1 MLRRWVTRLLA
12 MCAIAAAT
20 GCSKAD
26 VGRRPEVEVKA
37 GIFFGGQLQ
46 RRMKWSFVLDP
57 AHQTQGFRLQFRKP
71 LTQAAHITWEISRP
85 KLDSRRR
92 LAMVTSKFEATIPA
106 GTSQNDQLIAFD
118 ESDRPGKWKLRVS
131 FQDKQVFSDTI
142 EVIPFAPNP
151 NDD

>member
-1 MLRRWVTRLLA
+1 MLKLWGTPLLA
-12 MCAIAAAT
+12 LCALSAAT
-20 GCSKAD
+20 GCSRSD
-26 VGRRPEVEVKA
+26 VTRRPEVEVKA

-46 RRMKWSFVLDP
+46 RRMKWPFVLDP

-71 LTQAAHITWEISRP
+71 LPQAAHIAWEISRP
-85 KLDSRRR
+85 RLDGKRR
-92 LAMVTSKFEATIPA
+92 LGMVTSKFDATIPA
-106 GTSQNDQLIAFD
+106 GTSQNDQLIALD

-131 FQDKQVFSDTI
+131 FQDRQVFSDTI